1 MWSEFCLTSD
11 RFRCMFATKKGDVM
25 SFSWPTWEQ
34 FIYRVARLRR
44 VVVLAV
50 FAAIV
55 VAILYAANVAVPL
68 ENVMFILG
76 LVAISVVF
84 HVGLFPNVPLETMS
98 IAPAMT
104 AFLLALPRLA
114 TLASD
119 APVQYRDAAHVL
131 IVVMAVIAAFAGTLV
146 LNVLLSMLLYWGK
159 AMNWRLNARAEFPM
173 SVKAAHC
180 AFGLRPDQLR
190 GRVLTGSADANGFF
204 DVAVMSHH
212 LTDPENGDQP
222 LIIKIDAK
230 ILTSD
235 QSTHEVM
242 LVLASGQVTVCSY
255 HFTPT
260 VTGCRVDVSEIPG
273 DFTIGMHVLF
283 WLTDQ
288 QFDNLIEMADIA
300 TRKCPRANG
309 VSHAVSL
316 FSLAGI
322 VLSPRRPA
330 LD

>member
-1 MWSEFCLTSD
+1 
-11 RFRCMFATKKGDVM
+11 M

-44 VVVLAV
+44 VVVLAL
-50 FAAIV
+50 FSALV
-55 VAILYAANVAVPL
+55 VAILFVANVAVPL
-68 ENVMFILG
+68 EHVLFILG
-76 LVAISVVF
+76 LAAISVVF

-104 AFLLALPRLA
+104 AFFLALPRIA
-114 TLASD
+114 TLATN
-119 APVQYRDAAHVL
+119 APVQYRDAAQVL
-131 IVVMAVIAAFAGTLV
+131 IFVLAVIAALAVTFAV
-146 LNVLLSMLLYWGK
+146 NVLLSILLYAGK

-173 SVKAAHC
+173 SVEAAHC

-190 GRVLTGSADANGFF
+190 GRVLSGSADANGFF

-212 LTDPENGDQP
+212 LTDPENCDQP
-222 LIIKIDAK
+222 LIIKLDAK
-230 ILTSD
+230 ILTSEPT
-235 QSTHEVM
+235 THEVM
-242 LVLASGQVTVCSY
+242 LILGGGQVTVSSY

-260 VTGCRVDVSEIPG
+260 VTGCRVEVSEMPG

-288 QFDNLIEMADIA
+288 QFDNMIEMADIA

-322 VLSPRRPA
+322 VLSPRRPV